1 MIYLKN
7 QSEKERE
14 CGSQNKTNMSVCLI
28 FRLLV
33 LNKKTS
39 KTMNSAP
46 YGKANAFVQKLKR

>member
-1 MIYLKN
+1 MIYLDN
-7 QSEKERE
+7 QTDRE
-14 CGSQNKTNMSVCLI
+14 HVAARITQDVVCLI
-28 FRLLV
+28 LRLLV